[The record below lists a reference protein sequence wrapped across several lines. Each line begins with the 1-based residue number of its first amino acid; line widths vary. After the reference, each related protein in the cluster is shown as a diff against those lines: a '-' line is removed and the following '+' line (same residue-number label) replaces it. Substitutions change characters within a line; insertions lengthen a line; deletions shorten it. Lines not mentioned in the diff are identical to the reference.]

1 MEDSVSDLYASASS
15 GSVWFRH
22 YVFVL
27 QTMISKYP
35 LTLPDSIT
43 KKRYYYYLT
52 NLAEMMPDGEH
63 RRLYMEA
70 ALTVFPL
77 TPCLDARED
86 LFRWLHRVCNYVS
99 VGTGGGE
106 TEAKDWIESYR
117 EWYKPEPVVGKE
129 TQRKHRIVVFLV
141 MMVSLFLLGL
151 MAMRSE

>member
-27 QTMISKYP
+27 QTMISEYP

-52 NLAEMMPDGEH
+52 NLAHTMPDGEH

-77 TPCLDARED
+77 SPCLDSRED
-86 LFRWLHRVCNYVS
+86 LFRWLHRVCNYIS

-117 EWYKPEPVVGKE
+117 EWYKPDPVIAKE

-141 MMVSLFLLGL
+141 LMVSLFLLGL